1 MINKLFNSKINSIT
15 SAAIIVA
22 AASMTSR
29 FLGIFRDRILAG
41 EFGAGDT
48 LDIYYAAFRI
58 PDLVYNLIVLGALSA
73 GFIPVFTAL
82 CRKNSVI
89 KKIFY
94 SAERCQNEAWQVANA
109 VVNLLGATL
118 IILSAVFIVFAPQL
132 TRLMTPGF
140 GAEKQLLTVTLTR
153 IMFCSPLLLGISSVF
168 GGILQSFKRFF
179 VYSLAP
185 IMYNIG
191 IIAGALYFVPLWGI
205 YGLAYGVVL
214 GALLHLIIQLPAA
227 FALGY
232 RYGFTFNWRN
242 KHVSE
247 IIKMMVP
254 RTLSL
259 AINQINLVV
268 VTVVASTLAAGSLAV
283 FNLANNLQSFPVGI
297 FGISFAVAA
306 FPTLSELV
314 GDKEALIKNFSKVLR
329 QIIFFILPATVFI
342 LTLRVQI
349 IRIIL
354 GSGQFDWQ
362 DTILTM
368 DALTLFSLSLFAQA
382 ALPLLTRMFYAQKNS
397 RTPFWVGLIATTVN
411 ICLCFWF
418 APRLG
423 IAGLALAFSL
433 STIVNFI
440 LLWLIL
446 KISLGELDE
455 WNILYSTLKISLAS
469 VGAGLAVQAMKLIVG
484 NSSLIDMHRFWGVTA
499 QAAIAG
505 VFGLLIFILMCW
517 VLRAEELMNFVR
529 SIRERTK
536 REKVATDD
544 VGEAR
549 GI

>member
-1 MINKLFNSKINSIT
+1 M
-15 SAAIIVA
+15 IVA
-22 AASMTSR
+22 AASVASR
-29 FLGIFRDRILAG
+29 LLGIFRDRILAG

-58 PDLVYNLIVLGALSA
+58 PDLVYNLLVLGALSA
-73 GFIPVFTAL
+73 GFIPIFTAL
-82 CRKNSVI
+82 CQRQPLL
-89 KKIFY
+89 KKIFHRGE
-94 SAERCQNEAWQVANA
+94 ACQEESWYVANA
-109 VVNLLGATL
+109 VVNLLGALL
-118 IILSAVFIVFAPQL
+118 IIVSAIFIFFAPEL
-132 TRLMTPGF
+132 TRLITPGF
-140 GAEKQLLTVTLTR
+140 SGEKQELTIALTR
-153 IMFCSPLLLGISSVF
+153 IMFLSPFFLALSSVF

-191 IIAGALYFVPLWGI
+191 IIIGALYFVPIWGV

-214 GALLHLIIQLPAA
+214 GAFFHFLIQIPAT

-232 RYGFTFNWRN
+232 RYYPVFNWRDE
-242 KHVSE
+242 HVRQ
-247 IIKMMVP
+247 IITMMVP

-268 VTVVASTLAAGSLAV
+268 VTVIASLLAAGSLAV

-306 FPTLSELV
+306 FPTLAGLANNQAALV
-314 GDKEALIKNFSKVLR
+314 KNFSKVLR

-349 IRIIL
+349 IRLIL
-354 GSGQFDWQ
+354 GSGQFDWE

-368 DALTLFSLSLFAQA
+368 DTLTLFSLSLFAQA
-382 ALPLLTRMFYAQKNS
+382 ALPLLTRMFYARKNS
-397 RTPFWVGLIATTVN
+397 LTPFWAGLGSAAVN
-411 ICLCFWF
+411 IILSWWL
-418 APRLG
+418 AQRLG

-433 STIVNFI
+433 STILNFA

-446 KISLGELDE
+446 KVEIGELDE
-455 WNILYSTLKISLAS
+455 WNVLYSTLKISLAS
-469 VGAGLAVQAMKLIVG
+469 IGAGLAVQAMKLIIG
-484 NSSLIDMHRFWGVTA
+484 NSALVDMHRFWGVFA

-505 VFGLLIFILMCW
+505 LFGLVIFILMCW
-517 VLRAEELMNFVR
+517 VMRSEELMNFVR
-529 SIRERTK
+529 SLRAKTK

-544 VGEAR
+544 AAEAR